1 MSKEALYRAAAAV
14 LLVMLIGG
22 YALYF
27 YLKNNTELQ
36 PENDNYS
43 VLGLAISGLAI
54 LMSAYFFITSLRNR
68 SMWHLY
74 LGIECILAIVLLI
87 LWI

>member
-27 YLKNNTELQ
+27 YLKNN
-36 PENDNYS
+36 
-43 VLGLAISGLAI
+43 
-54 LMSAYFFITSLRNR
+54 M
-68 SMWHLY
+68 
-74 LGIECILAIVLLI
+74 
-87 LWI
+87 